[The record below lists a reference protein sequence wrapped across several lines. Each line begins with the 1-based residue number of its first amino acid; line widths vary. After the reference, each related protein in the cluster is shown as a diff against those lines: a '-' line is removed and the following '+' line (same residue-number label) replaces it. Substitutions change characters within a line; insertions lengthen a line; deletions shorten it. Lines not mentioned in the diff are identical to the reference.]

1 MRALEKWKGLVSGAS
16 VERETSGRGGVD
28 TASGEIRELLME
40 KNAIGVGQKAMPKEF
55 QTDGLHFS
63 QWSEGISYAES
74 QGGEGEAEAC
84 AKVGKFLKIQ

>member
-1 MRALEKWKGLVSGAS
+1 M
-16 VERETSGRGGVD
+16 ERETSGRGGVD

-63 QWSEGISYAES
+63 Q
-74 QGGEGEAEAC
+74 
-84 AKVGKFLKIQ
+84 